1 MQPVQGLSS
10 QEAVTATPHGLS
22 LKLSTPPVTIGGA
35 NVMPCLTIPYIRIV
49 TLQSLQTHYIPRQ
62 CTLQYKTTVPPPNA
76 CTDYTDCT
84 VSSQSKSGNL
94 PLSRTLGWIGRIGR
108 HIMRQMWCGWF
119 AKISSLPS
127 ASTLAIC
134 WANQWLISLVQ
145 LFLVSTNQPHLMGA
159 IIVNHFKEADLKS
172 ASTLTI
178 CWVG

>member
-62 CTLQYKTTVPPPNA
+62 CTLQYKTLPPPA
-76 CTDYTDCT
+76 
-84 VSSQSKSGNL
+84 L
-94 PLSRTLGWIGRIGR
+94 ITLIALYLHNPNQEISPCQEHWVELGRIGR

-127 ASTLAIC
+127 ASTLAVC
-134 WANQWLISLVQ
+134 WANQWVNFSCP
-145 LFLVSTNQPHLMGA
+145 THLMGA

-172 ASTLTI
+172 ASTLRSLTI
-178 CWVG
+178 C

>member
-62 CTLQYKTTVPPPNA
+62 CTLQYKTTLPPPDA

-84 VSSQSKSGNL
+84 DYTVSSQSK
-94 PLSRTLGWIGRIGR
+94 
-108 HIMRQMWCGWF
+108 
-119 AKISSLPS
+119 
-127 ASTLAIC
+127 
-134 WANQWLISLVQ
+134 
-145 LFLVSTNQPHLMGA
+145 
-159 IIVNHFKEADLKS
+159 
-172 ASTLTI
+172 
-178 CWVG
+178 